1 MVGWVAYALL
11 AAVFAALVAVL
22 GKVGVKNV
30 DATLATAVR
39 AVVMM
44 VVLVVA
50 AAVLGKLRGL
60 SSIDGRSFLFIIL
73 SGLAG
78 AASWVFYF
86 VALKHGPAAAVAAL
100 DRLSVP
106 LVFVLAIFFLGDA
119 FSWKG
124 AVGAILVVA
133 GAILLT

>member
-1 MVGWVAYALL
+1 M
-11 AAVFAALVAVL
+11 
-22 GKVGVKNV
+22 KNV

-44 VVLVVA
+44 AVLVVA
-50 AAVLGKLRGL
+50 AALLGKLRGL
-60 SSIDGRSFLFIIL
+60 PSIDGRSFLFIFL

-86 VALKHGPAAAVAAL
+86 VALKHGPAVGVAAL

-106 LVFVLAIFFLGDA
+106 IVFVLAILFLGDA

-124 AVGAILVVA
+124 AAGALLVVV